1 VQAEGDLQALQSTV
15 DSVAS
20 FENMIEKLSGNSH
33 GRIWCCT
40 VFRNNLSL
48 TLCLTEE
55 NLDLAERLREA
66 QEAVRD
72 LEDAAE
78 LTEEIDQQQRRQME
92 VDRSTIDML
101 TVAVSTAEQRLVER
115 DRALAEQEAAAKKV
129 KAANNTLKAEIAR
142 LNAQLSSGSQESQ
155 QLEAKLREL
164 AYLRSNQEVLAAE
177 LHTVSQAQVAAV
189 AQKYKFQ
196 ALYSRMEAIFGGTA
210 VFIEESKQI
219 STEIAVVSAASA
231 GMEACRGL
239 SAVLDEVL
247 QAQQSSAEGTD
258 GLHVTLD
265 WDALALGGEEGGGS
279 PSQQA
284 VRVVP
289 LLGGLHALLLQAEA
303 YAVQSCLD
311 HFRPSAPGEKTLGLP
326 PRVLQRLIDLKAR
339 FEGISH
345 LSGRVR
351 TAVAAVAAEW
361 RSHVSAAAGSL
372 AVAAAA
378 AAGGEGGDQLDA
390 SFSSVAGS
398 AGSGAVDFV
407 PSEAHAV
414 LVRQLLTDLAAAAKD
429 FLLHMTATLEGSD
442 LLNVLQNCTLLEA
455 SSSGSVNP
463 VLRLELLYV
472 SMNTLCDVS
481 THQLERSAPG
491 TASEEHLL
499 LALRSMK
506 SDLKTSILN
515 FKANTA
521 HFVEKL
527 PDIQGNF
534 QLFVS
539 CFAQLQE
546 AGLVLN
552 SSVQA
557 TEGVVKMV
565 QNFLRKLNSGSSM
578 QGASSATQQLMLGT
592 SGVMRFYPFA
602 VLSNTVPVGDTA
614 LRGQLREQFEQHAS
628 RYWMLAIH
636 TNSDLLLPV
645 QSSQAPSSAGSGGSS
660 TYTEVSWRQRVADAR
675 SLIAETLGSVSLPA
689 KDTGAG
695 SAEASVVPSPTKA
708 AASAAMAGKLQALAN
723 ELEVKRDELR
733 AAMERCD
740 DLQAQL
746 DNAHAAAA
754 SQPAASAHTGKS
766 RAGAKKRTGAPKEVP
781 ELLEE
786 IATLEEALFATE
798 QRVEALEQE
807 GRTLKAQAAQA
818 AAAAPGGGS
827 QAKEVAGSAGP
838 VSWDLKQLAKKRPV
852 VSPAGNAIS
861 TAQFQV
867 VLAQSNHWR
876 GLALKRL
883 TASLLPLPS
892 VPLHPTLTS
901 SSSKLPG
908 AEAAAQPKDSA
919 GPVQTKLTFK
929 HVELVAGAADC
940 AALYHQL
947 RMARASGARIRDCSS
962 ELSGE
967 GWSKVA
973 AVQRREE
980 RRVKSSLMY
989 RIKF

>member
-33 GRIWCCT
+33 GWIWYCT

-92 VDRSTIDML
+92 VDRSSIDML

-142 LNAQLSSGSQESQ
+142 LNAQLSSGSQESL

-164 AYLRSNQEVLAAE
+164 AYLRSNQEVLAGE
-177 LHTVSQAQVAAV
+177 LHAVSQAQVAAV

-231 GMEACRGL
+231 GMEAGRGL

-247 QAQQSSAEGTD
+247 QAQQSLTEGTD
-258 GLHVTLD
+258 GLHAALD
-265 WDALALGGEEGGGS
+265 WDALALGGEDGASS
-279 PSQQA
+279 PSQQP

-303 YAVQSCLD
+303 YALQSCLD
-311 HFRPSAPGEKTLGLP
+311 HFRPSAPGENTQGLP
-326 PRVLQRLIDLKAR
+326 SRVLQRLIDLKAR

-345 LSGRVR
+345 LSGRLR

-361 RSHVSAAAGSL
+361 RSHVSAAAGSQ

-378 AAGGEGGDQLDA
+378 AAGGEGDALDA
-390 SFSSVAGS
+390 SFSSVAGGAS
-398 AGSGAVDFV
+398 SGAVDFV
-407 PSEAHAV
+407 PSEARAV

-429 FLLHMTATLEGSD
+429 FLLHMTPTLEGSD

-455 SSSGSVNP
+455 SSSGGSINP

-472 SMNTLCDVS
+472 TMNTLCDVS

-491 TASEEHLL
+491 TSSEEHLL

-515 FKANTA
+515 FKTNTA

-539 CFAQLQE
+539 CFTQLQE

-557 TEGVVKMV
+557 AEGVVKMV

-602 VLSNTVPVGDTA
+602 VLSNTVAVGDTA

-645 QSSQAPSSAGSGGSS
+645 QSSQAPSSAGAGGSS

-689 KDTGAG
+689 KEADTG

-754 SQPAASAHTGKS
+754 SQPAAPAHPGKS

-818 AAAAPGGGS
+818 TAAPGGGS
-827 QAKEVAGSAGP
+827 QAKEAAGSAGP

-852 VSPAGNAIS
+852 VTPAGNAIS
-861 TAQFQV
+861 TAQFQAV
-867 VLAQSNHWR
+867 QAQSNHWR

-892 VPLHPTLTS
+892 VPLHPTLTGS
-901 SSSKLPG
+901 SSQLPG

-967 GWSKVA
+967 GWSKEA

-980 RRVKSSLMY
+980 RRVKSNLMY

>member
-1 VQAEGDLQALQSTV
+1 
-15 DSVAS
+15 
-20 FENMIEKLSGNSH
+20 
-33 GRIWCCT
+33 
-40 VFRNNLSL
+40 L
-48 TLCLTEE
+48 TLCPTEE

-92 VDRSTIDML
+92 VDRSAIDML

-142 LNAQLSSGSQESQ
+142 LNAQLSSGSQESL

-164 AYLRSNQEVLAAE
+164 AYLRSNQEVLAGE
-177 LHTVSQAQVAAV
+177 LHAVSQAQVAAV

-247 QAQQSSAEGTD
+247 QAQQSSTEGTD
-258 GLHVTLD
+258 GLHAALD
-265 WDALALGGEEGGGS
+265 WDALALGGEDGASS
-279 PSQQA
+279 PSQQP
-284 VRVVP
+284 VCVVP

-303 YAVQSCLD
+303 YALQSCLD
-311 HFRPSAPGEKTLGLP
+311 HFRPSAPGESTQGLP
-326 PRVLQRLIDLKAR
+326 SRVLQRLIDLKAR

-345 LSGRVR
+345 LSGRLR
-351 TAVAAVAAEW
+351 TAVAGVAAEW

-378 AAGGEGGDQLDA
+378 AAGGEGDALDA
-390 SFSSVAGS
+390 SFSSVAGGAS
-398 AGSGAVDFV
+398 SGAVDFV

-472 SMNTLCDVS
+472 TMNTLCDVS
-481 THQLERSAPG
+481 AHQLERSAPG

-527 PDIQGNF
+527 SDIQGNF

-539 CFAQLQE
+539 CFTQLQE

-565 QNFLRKLNSGSSM
+565 QNFLRKLNSGSNM

-592 SGVMRFYPFA
+592 SGVLRFYPFA
-602 VLSNTVPVGDTA
+602 LLSNTVAVGDTA

-645 QSSQAPSSAGSGGSS
+645 QSSQAPSSAGAGGSS

-818 AAAAPGGGS
+818 AAAPGGGS
-827 QAKEVAGSAGP
+827 QAKEVAGCAGP

-852 VSPAGNAIS
+852 VTPAGNAIS
-861 TAQFQV
+861 TAQFQAV
-867 VLAQSNHWR
+867 QAQSNHWR

-892 VPLHPTLTS
+892 VPLHPTLTGRS
-901 SSSKLPG
+901 SQLPG

-967 GWSKVA
+967 GWSKEA
-973 AVQRREE
+973 AVRRREE

-989 RIKF
+989 RINSKNQTL

>member
-20 FENMIEKLSGNSH
+20 FENMIEKLSGDSH
-33 GRIWCCT
+33 GWIWFCT
-40 VFRNNLSL
+40 VFRINLSL
-48 TLCLTEE
+48 ALCLTEE

-92 VDRSTIDML
+92 VDRSAIDML
-101 TVAVSTAEQRLVER
+101 TVAVSTAEQRLVEK
-115 DRALAEQEAAAKKV
+115 DRAVAEQEAAAKKV

-177 LHTVSQAQVAAV
+177 LHTVSKAQVVAV

-210 VFIEESKQI
+210 VFIEKSKQI

-231 GMEACRGL
+231 GMETCRGL

-247 QAQQSSAEGTD
+247 QAQQSSAEGAD
-258 GLHVTLD
+258 GLRAALD

-311 HFRPSAPGEKTLGLP
+311 HFRPSAPGENALGLP

-361 RSHVSAAAGSL
+361 RSHISAAAGSL

-378 AAGGEGGDQLDA
+378 AAGGEGEQLDA
-390 SFSSVAGS
+390 SFSSVAGG
-398 AGSGAVDFV
+398 AASGAVDFV
-407 PSEAHAV
+407 PSEARAV
-414 LVRQLLTDLAAAAKD
+414 LVRQLLTDLAATAKD
-429 FLLHMTATLEGSD
+429 FLLHMTPTLEGSD

-499 LALRSMK
+499 LALRSIK

-539 CFAQLQE
+539 CFTQLQE

-645 QSSQAPSSAGSGGSS
+645 QSSQAPSSAGAGGSS

-675 SLIAETLGSVSLPA
+675 SLITETLGSVSLPA

-723 ELEVKRDELR
+723 ELDVKRDELR

-818 AAAAPGGGS
+818 AAAPGGGS
-827 QAKEVAGSAGP
+827 QAKEAAGSAGP

-852 VSPAGNAIS
+852 VTPAGNAIS
-861 TAQFQV
+861 TAQFQAV
-867 VLAQSNHWR
+867 QAQSNHWR

-892 VPLHPTLTS
+892 VPLHPTLAGS
-901 SSSKLPG
+901 SSQLPG

-967 GWSKVA
+967 GWSKEA

>member
-1 VQAEGDLQALQSTV
+1 
-15 DSVAS
+15 
-20 FENMIEKLSGNSH
+20 
-33 GRIWCCT
+33 
-40 VFRNNLSL
+40 
-48 TLCLTEE
+48 
-55 NLDLAERLREA
+55 
-66 QEAVRD
+66 
-72 LEDAAE
+72 
-78 LTEEIDQQQRRQME
+78 
-92 VDRSTIDML
+92 
-101 TVAVSTAEQRLVER
+101 
-115 DRALAEQEAAAKKV
+115 
-129 KAANNTLKAEIAR
+129 
-142 LNAQLSSGSQESQ
+142 
-155 QLEAKLREL
+155 
-164 AYLRSNQEVLAAE
+164 
-177 LHTVSQAQVAAV
+177 
-189 AQKYKFQ
+189 
-196 ALYSRMEAIFGGTA
+196 
-210 VFIEESKQI
+210 
-219 STEIAVVSAASA
+219 
-231 GMEACRGL
+231 
-239 SAVLDEVL
+239 
-247 QAQQSSAEGTD
+247 
-258 GLHVTLD
+258 
-265 WDALALGGEEGGGS
+265 
-279 PSQQA
+279 
-284 VRVVP
+284 
-289 LLGGLHALLLQAEA
+289 
-303 YAVQSCLD
+303 
-311 HFRPSAPGEKTLGLP
+311 
-326 PRVLQRLIDLKAR
+326 
-339 FEGISH
+339 
-345 LSGRVR
+345 
-351 TAVAAVAAEW
+351 
-361 RSHVSAAAGSL
+361 
-372 AVAAAA
+372 
-378 AAGGEGGDQLDA
+378 
-390 SFSSVAGS
+390 
-398 AGSGAVDFV
+398 
-407 PSEAHAV
+407 
-414 LVRQLLTDLAAAAKD
+414 
-429 FLLHMTATLEGSD
+429 
-442 LLNVLQNCTLLEA
+442 
-455 SSSGSVNP
+455 

-472 SMNTLCDVS
+472 TMNTLCDVS

-491 TASEEHLL
+491 TSSEEHLL

-527 PDIQGNF
+527 SDIQGNF

-539 CFAQLQE
+539 CFTQLQE

-565 QNFLRKLNSGSSM
+565 QNFLRKLNSGSNM

-645 QSSQAPSSAGSGGSS
+645 QSSQAPSSAGAAGSS
-660 TYTEVSWRQRVADAR
+660 TYTEVSWRQRAADAR

-723 ELEVKRDELR
+723 ELDVKRDELR

-818 AAAAPGGGS
+818 AAAPGGGS

-838 VSWDLKQLAKKRPV
+838 VSWAHKQLAKKRPV
-852 VSPAGNAIS
+852 FTPAGNALS
-861 TAQFQV
+861 TAQFQAV
-867 VLAQSNHWR
+867 QAQSNHWR

-892 VPLHPTLTS
+892 VPLHPTLTGS
-901 SSSKLPG
+901 SSQLPG

-967 GWSKVA
+967 DWSKEA

-980 RRVKSSLMY
+980 RRVKSNLMY